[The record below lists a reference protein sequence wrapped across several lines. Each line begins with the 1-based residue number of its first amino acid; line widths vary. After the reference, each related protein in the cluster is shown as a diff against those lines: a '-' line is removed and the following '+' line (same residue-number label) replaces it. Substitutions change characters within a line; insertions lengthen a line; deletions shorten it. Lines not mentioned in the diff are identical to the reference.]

1 MIIKDIIIS
10 VPSSVFALLKAVKI
24 KADDRIKDDILEK
37 GLYHITSNEQTV
49 DKIINTQYLK
59 PATGIFKNINSYGKA
74 SVCFFNG
81 PPEIG
86 DYMHNMNK
94 SPYINPT
101 KVEPALKV
109 MPRDKTELTN
119 YKVRPLSDN
128 AVLLE
133 GYCMLKNDEIKK
145 VFLVPDLV
153 RDIDG
158 NPIINTKTER
168 YDIAFRE
175 AKEEE
180 LNENRTSYVAQN
192 DYLNFIENEKRRLK
206 YFNNDKFIGKII
218 NPIIMTIDIE
228 RKMRENSIDNM
239 KNNLPMLI
247 KQKIKNLFLPKLE
260 TSTDEKIEQ
269 DISEFNTSEKNP
281 YRSKKFSE
289 AIISARQEGLM
300 QLELKDELEKL
311 TTSKEGEYLRKKY
324 NQISQAI
331 VKNKKVGLKHGNRV
345 ALLAMIIAKKEKILE
360 NDIND
365 KTKNILLSAS
375 YYNEIGKDKNAIKL
389 NYANGIEYKD
399 EDSRIVQAIIES
411 CKRKNKSI
419 DKIYEKYNIPLE
431 KEEYTKKLI
440 NIVKDADAL
449 DRVRFDLNLQFIMN
463 PNLNPK
469 DLRTNVAKQL
479 LQASYQLENLTHKVE
494 FNRIISYKTSEQ
506 IEGGI
511 ITSKRQKFIED
522 LKQDVI
528 EYTPKVKKK
537 LKLCKEKTNF
547 RGKKAFEKISRI
559 SRKINRENNRSNKKG
574 EER

>member
-24 KADDRIKDDILEK
+24 KADDRIKDDILEN

-260 TSTDEKIEQ
+260 ASTDEKIEQ
-269 DISEFNTSEKNP
+269 NISEFNTSEKNP

-300 QLELKDELEKL
+300 QLKFKDELEKL

-365 KTKNILLSAS
+365 KTKDILLSAS

-469 DLRTNVAKQL
+469 DLRTKVAKQL

-528 EYTPKVKKK
+528 EYTPKVKRK
-537 LKLCKEKTNF
+537 LKF
-547 RGKKAFEKISRI
+547 SRKKAFEKISRI

>member
-49 DKIINTQYLK
+49 DKIINTRYLK

-365 KTKNILLSAS
+365 KTKDILLSAS

-449 DRVRFDLNLQFIMN
+449 DRVRFDLNLQFIMK

-469 DLRTNVAKQL
+469 DLRTNVSKQL

-511 ITSKRQKFIED
+511 ITSKRQKFIE
-522 LKQDVI
+522 
-528 EYTPKVKKK
+528 K

>member
-49 DKIINTQYLK
+49 DKIINTRYLK

-365 KTKNILLSAS
+365 KTKDILLSAS

-411 CKRKNKSI
+411 CKRKKKSI

-528 EYTPKVKKK
+528 EYTAKVKRK

-559 SRKINRENNRSNKKG
+559 SRNINRENNRSNKKG

>member
-158 NPIINTKTER
+158 NPIINTKTKR

-206 YFNNDKFIGKII
+206 YLNNDKFIGKII

-228 RKMRENSIDNM
+228 RKMRENSIDNI

-260 TSTDEKIEQ
+260 VSTDEKIEQ
-269 DISEFNTSEKNP
+269 NISEFNTSEKNP

-289 AIISARQEGLM
+289 AIISARQEGIM

-345 ALLAMIIAKKEKILE
+345 ALLTMIIAKKEKILE
-360 NDIND
+360 DDIND
-365 KTKNILLSAS
+365 KTKDILLSAS

-411 CKRKNKSI
+411 CKRKNKPI

-522 LKQDVI
+522 LKQEVI
-528 EYTPKVKKK
+528 EYTPKVKRK

-547 RGKKAFEKISRI
+547 HGKKVFEKISQI
-559 SRKINRENNRSNKKG
+559 SCKRNRENNRSNKKG

>member
-24 KADDRIKDDILEK
+24 KADDRIKDDILEN

-260 TSTDEKIEQ
+260 ASTDEKIEQ
-269 DISEFNTSEKNP
+269 NISEFNTSEKNP

-365 KTKNILLSAS
+365 KTKDILLSAS

-469 DLRTNVAKQL
+469 DLRTKVAKQL

-528 EYTPKVKKK
+528 EYTPKVKRK
-537 LKLCKEKTNF
+537 LKF
-547 RGKKAFEKISRI
+547 PRKKAFEKISRI

>member
-49 DKIINTQYLK
+49 DKIINTRYLK

-281 YRSKKFSE
+281 YRFKKFSE

-365 KTKNILLSAS
+365 KTKDILLSAS

-528 EYTPKVKKK
+528 EYTPKVKRK
-537 LKLCKEKTNF
+537 LKLCKEKTKF

>member
-365 KTKNILLSAS
+365 KTKDILLSAS
-375 YYNEIGKDKNAIKL
+375 YYNEIGKDKKAIKL

-511 ITSKRQKFIED
+511 ITSKRQKFIEV

-528 EYTPKVKKK
+528 EYTPKVKRK